1 MNRRYLP
8 LVAVLIAA
16 AGCDF
21 KETRSGQI
29 SLTSS
34 TAIPLNG
41 KAGAA
46 ELVAGKTEITFKKGS
61 SDNAINI
68 RVRQPGRSEIELE
81 AKVSG
86 DYRTGNFTL
95 KGSEIGQPVDMA
107 SARAY
112 AITGPTQ
119 RWSNWE
125 DRGNQTC
132 MVETSFD
139 PCDENWTVG
148 FRSAAGAELG
158 AFTSRY
164 ATRCNERQNTSWCRH
179 NPREPRMPDF
189 PRGGRGGRSA
199 ILNQASEIDASTLKF
214 D

>member
-1 MNRRYLP
+1 
-8 LVAVLIAA
+8 VAVLLAV

-21 KETRSGQI
+21 KETRSGLI
-29 SLTSS
+29 NLTSS
-34 TAIPLNG
+34 AAIPLNG

-46 ELVAGKTEITFKKGS
+46 TLVAGKAEITFKKGS

-68 RVRQPGRSEIELE
+68 RVRQPGRPEIELE

-107 SARAY
+107 SARAW
-112 AITGPTQ
+112 AITGATQ
-119 RWSNWE
+119 RYDNWE
-125 DRGNQTC
+125 DQGNQTC
-132 MVETSFD
+132 MVSVTYD

-148 FRSAAGAELG
+148 FRSASGADLG

-164 ATRCNERQNTSWCRH
+164 ATHCNERRSTGFCRPNH
-179 NPREPRMPDF
+179 REPNFPRDF
-189 PRGGRGGRSA
+189 PRGGGRNMSF
-199 ILNQASEIDASTLKF
+199 DASSVKF

>member
-8 LVAVLIAA
+8 LVAVLLAV

-21 KETRSGQI
+21 KETRSGSI
-29 SLTSS
+29 SLTG
-34 TAIPLNG
+34 ANIPLNG

-46 ELVAGKTEITFKKGS
+46 ELVAGSAEIQFKKGS
-61 SDNAINI
+61 SDGSIAI
-68 RVRQPGRSEIELE
+68 RVRQPNRADIELE

-95 KGSEIGQPVDMA
+95 KGSEIGQPVDMT

-112 AITGPTQ
+112 AITGSPV
-119 RWSNWE
+119 RYSNWE

-132 MVETSFD
+132 MVEITFD

-148 FRSAAGAELG
+148 FSAAGAQLG
-158 AFTSRY
+158 SFSSRY
-164 ATRCNERQNTSWCRH
+164 AMRCNERSYTTWCRPNH
-179 NPREPRMPDF
+179 QHEPRIPDF
-189 PRGGRGGRSA
+189 PRGRPRNVILENA
-199 ILNQASEIDASTLKF
+199 ISVDASKVKF